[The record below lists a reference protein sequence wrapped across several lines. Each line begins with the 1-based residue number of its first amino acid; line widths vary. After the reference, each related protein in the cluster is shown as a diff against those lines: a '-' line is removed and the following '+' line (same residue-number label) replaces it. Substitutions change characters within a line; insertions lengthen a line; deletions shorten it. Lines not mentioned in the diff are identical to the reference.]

1 MRRFVQYLMDSGQL
15 EVIKKA
21 VSPILEAPRLAQ
33 GRGPVLF
40 ERVSGCR
47 AIVNLIGSRA
57 LLAHVLRV
65 NERDLISKLLRT
77 APDGKTT
84 VQDFTWD
91 ADHTP
96 DLSKLPVMK
105 FFERDGGPYITGGVL
120 VAKYG
125 QRINA
130 SVHRMMVIDDTSLAV
145 RLVPPRHAYLMYKA
159 SAKKGEP
166 LNVAIA
172 IGVDPV
178 TLFATTTRV
187 PCGFEFNYAA
197 ALKGEVQS
205 LIECENGVQIPPSEM
220 VLEGQISPTRTANE
234 GPFVD
239 LTGTYDVV
247 RQEPVIEL
255 TRQVSVKDPIYH
267 SILPAGVEHSLLM
280 GIPYEP
286 RIYKAC
292 QDVTK
297 VKNVVLTAGGRHYL
311 HAVIQIEKQTEG
323 DARNVMMAAFA
334 SHTSLKHV
342 VVVDEDIDI
351 YDMADVEFA
360 IATRVRGDSDIM
372 IVPNVRGSSLDPR
385 ARSDGTT
392 TKVGIDATAPLSERW
407 KFEKVA

>member
-1 MRRFVQYLMDSGQL
+1 MRSFVQYLMDSGQL
-15 EVIKKA
+15 EVITKA
-21 VSPILEAPRLAQ
+21 VSPILEAPRLAR

-40 ERVSGCR
+40 ERVGGCR

-57 LLAHVLRV
+57 LLAHALRV
-65 NERDLISKLLRT
+65 NELGLISRLLST
-77 APDGKTT
+77 VPEGKTT
-84 VQDFTWD
+84 VQDFAWD
-91 ADHTP
+91 VDRTP

-105 FFERDGGPYITGGVL
+105 FFERDGGPYITAGVL
-120 VAKYG
+120 VVKYG
-125 QRINA
+125 QRVNA
-130 SVHRMMVIDDTSLAV
+130 SVHRMMVLDDTSLAV

-159 SAKKGEP
+159 SVKKAEP
-166 LNVAIA
+166 LSVAIA
-172 IGVDPV
+172 IGVDPI

-187 PCGFEFNYAA
+187 PCGLEFNYAA
-197 ALKGEVQS
+197 ALKGEVQP
-205 LIECENGVQIPPSEM
+205 LIECENGVPVPPSEI
-220 VLEGQISPTRTANE
+220 VLEGQISPTRTAKE

-239 LTGTYDVV
+239 LTGTYDLV

-255 TRQVSVKDPIYH
+255 TRLVSVKDPIYH

-297 VKNVVLTAGGRHYL
+297 VKNVILTAGGRHYL
-311 HAVIQIEKQTEG
+311 HAIIQIEKQTEG

-360 IATRVRGDSDIM
+360 IATRVRGDTDYDS
-372 IVPNVRGSSLDPR
+372 
-385 ARSDGTT
+385 T
-392 TKVGIDATAPLSERW
+392 
-407 KFEKVA
+407 

>member
-1 MRRFVQYLMDSGQL
+1 
-15 EVIKKA
+15 
-21 VSPILEAPRLAQ
+21 
-33 GRGPVLF
+33 
-40 ERVSGCR
+40 
-47 AIVNLIGSRA
+47 
-57 LLAHVLRV
+57 LRV
-65 NERDLISKLLRT
+65 NERELISKLLCT
-77 APDGKTT
+77 APEGKTT

-91 ADHTP
+91 VDHTP

-105 FFERDGGPYITGGVL
+105 FFERDGGPYITAGVL
-120 VAKYG
+120 VVKYG

-130 SVHRMMVIDDTSLAV
+130 SVHRMMVIDDTLLAV

-159 SAKKGEP
+159 SAKKAEP

-197 ALKGEVQS
+197 ALKGEVQP
-205 LIECENGVQIPPSEM
+205 LIECENGVPIPPSEM
-220 VLEGQISPTRTANE
+220 VLEGQISPTRTVNE

-239 LTGTYDVV
+239 LTGTYDLV

-280 GIPYEP
+280 GIPNEP

-297 VKNVVLTAGGRHYL
+297 VKNVILTAGGRHYL

-392 TKVGIDATAPLSERW
+392 TKVGIDATAPLRERW

>member
-1 MRRFVQYLMDSGQL
+1 MDSGQL
-15 EVIKKA
+15 EVIAKA

-40 ERVSGCR
+40 ERVGGCR

-65 NERDLISKLLRT
+65 NERELISKLLRT
-77 APDGKTT
+77 APEGKTT

-91 ADHTP
+91 VDHTP

-105 FFERDGGPYITGGVL
+105 FFERDGGPYITAGVL
-120 VAKYG
+120 VVKYG

-159 SAKKGEP
+159 SAKKAEP
-166 LNVAIA
+166 LDVAIA

-197 ALKGEVQS
+197 ALKGEVQP
-205 LIECENGVQIPPSEM
+205 LIECENGVPIPPSEM
-220 VLEGQISPTRTANE
+220 VLEGQISPTRTVNE

-239 LTGTYDVV
+239 LTGTYDLV

-255 TRQVSVKDPIYH
+255 TRQVSVKNPIYH

-297 VKNVVLTAGGRHYL
+297 VKNVILTAGGRHYL

-342 VVVDEDIDI
+342 VVVDEDINI
-351 YDMADVEFA
+351 YDMGDVEFA